1 VVEGNVLTWAR
12 APASACTKGKHF
24 FYAVVS
30 IFTIGRHRFRFKCIL
45 AVMTLTLAVALLL
58 RFLILPNTVKNCL
71 AGDR

>member
-1 VVEGNVLTWAR
+1 MVEGNVLTWAR
-12 APASACTKGKHF
+12 APASACTKEKHF

-45 AVMTLTLAVALLL
+45 AVMTLAVALLL